1 MLGGLGGVSYLGWM
15 NLASVQLQNNLQAI
29 LGLLHAAPASSG
41 FWKRKVKMAAQWYI
55 APTSLDGLQG
65 AFAWEC
71 WNNSDWIQLMVGKWS
86 RFQKL
91 CSELFCFK
99 YLGFSICSRTRNS
112 VATTTSGWLNS
123 ICCQVDTHENA
134 VTMASSKSQS
144 LDMNILYLKYSC

>member
-1 MLGGLGGVSYLGWM
+1 MFGGVIYVDRTLPAFNSRIIYRQYVDFFMLPC
-15 NLASVQLQNNLQAI
+15 
-29 LGLLHAAPASSG
+29 LLRFLKEESEDGCTVVYCTHI
-41 FWKRKVKMAAQWYI
+41 M
-55 APTSLDGLQG
+55 DGLQG

-71 WNNSDWIQLMVGKWS
+71 WNNSDWIQFLVGKWS

-112 VATTTSGWLNS
+112 VATTSKWLNS

-134 VTMASSKSQS
+134 VTMASAKAKA
-144 LDMNILYLKYSC
+144 LNILYLKYSC